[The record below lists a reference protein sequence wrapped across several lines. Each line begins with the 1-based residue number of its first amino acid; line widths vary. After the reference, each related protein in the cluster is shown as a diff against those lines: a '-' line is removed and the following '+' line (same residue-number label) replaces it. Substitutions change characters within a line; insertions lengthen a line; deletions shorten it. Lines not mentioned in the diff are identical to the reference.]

1 MNNKRR
7 KLGDDLYPL
16 AFPHGDICN
25 TPVSWSNS
33 QLFELNKLPPGECIE
48 WSHDLALVFHW
59 IMRYPVTV
67 ITGPA
72 GTGKSFLLRQTVSIL
87 RQHTR
92 VRLGVCAP
100 TGIAAVNCG
109 GVTMHSFIAMGLA
122 REPIHVLLQKLG
134 TWAGRKCKE
143 NLTSVD
149 VLCID
154 ECFAVNP
161 DLFVKFDLLCKA
173 ARGNNRPFGGM
184 KLLLI
189 GDALQLPPVRTS
201 TSGTIAVYIFQTDIW
216 KSLDIPRVSLRKM
229 HRQSDPQFVRILNEI
244 RVNALTPS
252 SILELKGR
260 VGCEL
265 PLKITRLATYV
276 KDADAYNHQQLSLLP
291 AAPVTY
297 TGKYH
302 IAPACPSKKM
312 SIADNDAAM
321 YQLQSTDTRNK
332 HFSLPDNIILKVGA
346 LVILRL
352 NLNAR
357 LCNGS
362 SGIVLELSEDYVT
375 VDFGTEVI
383 QLIEVCLSKD
393 IGKTGLL
400 CFTQIPLS
408 LGYSITIHKSQGL
421 TLDNALVDDKAFACA
436 QYYVAVSRVR
446 KLSNVFLTRFT
457 PNCIKVNAAAIQFQ
471 SDPTFSTFCSTWK
484 DGRSPLY
491 KWLTSPLFEPH
502 ILTVIDAFL

>member
-7 KLGDDLYPL
+7 KLEENLYPL
-16 AFPHGDICN
+16 AFPCGDVCN
-25 TPVSWSNS
+25 TAVSWSNL
-33 QLFELNKLPPGECIE
+33 QLFELKKLPPGERIE

-59 IMRYPVTV
+59 TMRYPVML

-87 RQHTR
+87 REHTS

-109 GVTMHSFIAMGLA
+109 GVTLHSFIAMGLA

-143 NLTSVD
+143 NLNSVD

-154 ECFAVNP
+154 ECFAINP

-184 KLLLI
+184 KLILI
-189 GDALQLPPVRTS
+189 GDALQLPPVQTPA
-201 TSGTIAVYIFQTDIW
+201 SGPTVVYIFQTAIW
-216 KSLDIPRVSLRKM
+216 QSLSIPRVSLRKM

-244 RVNALTPS
+244 RINALTPS
-252 SILELKGR
+252 SIVALKSR

-265 PLKITRLATYV
+265 PPKITRLATYV
-276 KDADAYNHQQLSLLP
+276 KDADAYNHQQLALLP
-291 AAPVTY
+291 AAPLTY
-297 TGKYH
+297 TGNYH
-302 IAPACPSKKM
+302 IAPACPSKEM
-312 SIADNDAAM
+312 SAADNDAAI
-321 YQLQSTDTRNK
+321 YQLQATTTRNR
-332 HFSLPDNIILKVGA
+332 HFPVPDSIILKVGA
-346 LVILRL
+346 LVILRV
-352 NLNAR
+352 NVNSR

-362 SGIVLELSEDYVT
+362 SGIVLQLSDDYAI
-375 VDFGTEVI
+375 VDFGTEV
-383 QLIEVCLSKD
+383 VHVMNVRFTND
-393 IGKTGLL
+393 VGKTGLL
-400 CFTQIPLS
+400 CFTQMPLS

-421 TLDNALVDDKAFACA
+421 TLDDALIDDKAFACA
-436 QYYVAVSRVR
+436 QYYVAISRVR

-457 PNCIKVNAAAIQFQ
+457 LNCIKVNAAAIQFQ
-471 SDPTFSTFCSTWK
+471 ADPTFSTFCSTWVN
-484 DGRSPLY
+484 SHTPLY

-502 ILTVIDAFL
+502 ILTGIDAFM